1 MKEWLSGVLPTHAT
15 CSVGWMSARDSMVEG
30 LSFLISFSEDD
41 LEGAR
46 HLGYALTKKEMVLV
60 YHGLPD
66 IWFFSN
72 GKNEVLGLLTV
83 WAMLFWEGLSPT
95 SISGCE
101 QWR

>member
-1 MKEWLSGVLPTHAT
+1 MKEWLSGVLPTHTT
-15 CSVGWMSARDSMVEG
+15 CSVGWMSACDSMVEG

-66 IWFFSN
+66 I
-72 GKNEVLGLLTV
+72 
-83 WAMLFWEGLSPT
+83 
-95 SISGCE
+95 
-101 QWR
+101 